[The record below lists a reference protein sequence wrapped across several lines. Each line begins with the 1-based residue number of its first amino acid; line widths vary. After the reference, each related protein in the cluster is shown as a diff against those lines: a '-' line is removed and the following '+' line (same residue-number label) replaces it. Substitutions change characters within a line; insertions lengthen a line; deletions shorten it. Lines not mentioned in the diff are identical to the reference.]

1 MSNNNEIISLGIIR
15 LDYDYPPAV
24 GDIDHYDT
32 FNYKVYYKVI
42 PGLTFEMC
50 QSGNITHKVKNNII
64 NSVKWFNLKHVSAI
78 TGDCGFMI
86 NIQNIVREHTRLPV
100 LMSSLVQLPTLVQS
114 YGNKEKILVLTANGK
129 SLLDMKGLIY
139 DLCNS
144 DIENEQIVIFG
155 CENIKGFDAVAKGE
169 KVNTQIVEKDLVE
182 QIKWLLTFN
191 SEIVCILSECTE
203 LPPYSDALRKSTGL
217 PVFDAI
223 TCADF
228 FMSSKKDNPRFGLN
242 NWQNQWNGEQEKYN
256 FGDNL
261 DEAEKKDLINTPEC
275 INDQILPDVV
285 KHDTIRHSEL
295 VNETSINNIIP
306 HCLNDYFFN
315 LKNRMG
321 S

>member
-1 MSNNNEIISLGIIR
+1 MGRNNNVSLGIIR
-15 LDYDYPPAV
+15 LDYDYPAAV
-24 GDIDHYDT
+24 GDIDHPGSFDYD
-32 FNYKVYYKVI
+32 VYYKVI

-50 QSGNITHKVKNNII
+50 QSGEISNKVKKHII
-64 NSVKWFNLKHVSAI
+64 DSVKWFNEKRVSGI
-78 TGDCGFMI
+78 TGDCGFMV
-86 NIQNIVREHTRLPV
+86 NIQDIVREHTTLPV
-100 LMSSLVQLPTLVQS
+100 FMSSLVQLPTLVQS

-155 CENIKGFDAVAKGE
+155 CENINGFDAVAKGE
-169 KVNTQIVEKDLVE
+169 KVNTQVVEKDL
-182 QIKWLLTFN
+182 IKEIEWFLLFN
-191 SEIVCILSECTE
+191 QDIVAILSECTE
-203 LPPYSDALRKSTGL
+203 LPPYSDALRNSTGL

-242 NWQNQWNGEQEKYN
+242 NWQNEWDGEQEKYN

-275 INDQILPDVV
+275 INDQILPDIV
-285 KHDTIRHSEL
+285 KHDSIRQSEI
-295 VNETSINNIIP
+295 VKESRFSISIP
-306 HCLNDYFFN
+306 KCVSDYF
-315 LKNRMG
+315 LCSKK
-321 S
+321 

>member
-1 MSNNNEIISLGIIR
+1 MGRNNNVSLGIIR
-15 LDYDYPPAV
+15 LDYDYPAAV
-24 GDIDHYDT
+24 GDIDHPGSFDYD
-32 FNYKVYYKVI
+32 VYYKVI

-50 QSGNITHKVKNNII
+50 QSGKISNKVKKHII
-64 NSVKWFNLKHVSAI
+64 DSVKWFNSKRVSGI

-86 NIQNIVREHTRLPV
+86 HIQNIVREHTTLPV
-100 LMSSLVQLPTLVQS
+100 FLSSLVQLPILVQS

-169 KVNTQIVEKDLVE
+169 KVNTQIVEKDLVK

-242 NWQNQWNGEQEKYN
+242 NWQNEWDGEQEKYN

-275 INDQILPDVV
+275 INDQILPDIV
-285 KHDTIRHSEL
+285 KHDSIRQSEI
-295 VNETSINNIIP
+295 VKESRFSISIP
-306 HCLNDYFFN
+306 KCVSDYFFED
-315 LKNRMG
+315 KK
-321 S
+321 